1 MRLTKIVATL
11 GPATS
16 TPEGVRG
23 LVAAGASVVR
33 LNCSHLSTDNLR
45 GNIKM
50 VRDACSTVA
59 ILVDIQGPKLRF
71 THDDMTLIDGEDL
84 EFTLSELGIESS
96 SRGGSRGIQEGHRIL
111 MDDGRLETVVSSVNS
126 DHIRVQVVRGGLL
139 KRGKGVN
146 LPDTEISGGVLAEKD
161 LADLKVARE
170 MGVEIV
176 AVSFVQSPS
185 DIITVRELVGDSI
198 LVFAKIERPQA
209 LERIDEICAV
219 SDGVMAA
226 RGDLGVETPFESVPA
241 AQSRIALSALER
253 GVISI
258 CATEMLES
266 MISATRPTR
275 AEVADVSGA
284 VRDGFDAVMLSGETA
299 VGANPNQTVKVM
311 AQICEAAEKRVALPN
326 YYADANPQA
335 AAVTA
340 AASALAKRISADLI
354 LSVTFTGFSA
364 RLLASCRPS
373 CAIVAATPGVDRARR
388 LQVCR
393 GVYPMEVPRDGN
405 ITTAIATAI
414 KTARENDL
422 VKSGDTIVV
431 CASRLNPRS
440 DADTILLHVEN

>member
-1 MRLTKIVATL
+1 MRLTKIIATL

-16 TPEGVRG
+16 TPDGVRG
-23 LVAAGASVVR
+23 LVEAGAAVLR
-33 LNCSHLSTDNLR
+33 LNCSHLSTNDLKST
-45 GNIKM
+45 ISM
-50 VRDACSTVA
+50 VREACPTVA
-59 ILVDIQGPKLRF
+59 VLVDIQGPKLRF
-71 THDDMTLIDGEDL
+71 TRDDMDIIPEETIT
-84 EFTLSELGIESS
+84 FTLADLGIETSQ
-96 SRGGSRGIQEGHRIL
+96 RGGSRGVQVGHRVL
-111 MDDGRLETVVSSVNS
+111 MDDGRLETRVVLV
-126 DHIRVQVVRGGLL
+126 DGDVITVKVVRGGRL

-185 DIITVRELVGDSI
+185 DVVTVRELVGDNV

-266 MISATRPTR
+266 MISASRPTR

-299 VGANPNQTVKVM
+299 VGAYPNETVRVM
-311 AQICEAAEKRVALPN
+311 AQICEAAEKRVVMPN

-354 LSVTFTGFSA
+354 LSVTFTGYSA

-373 CAIVAATPGVDRARR
+373 CPIVAATPGVDRARR

-414 KTARENDL
+414 KTARDSAL